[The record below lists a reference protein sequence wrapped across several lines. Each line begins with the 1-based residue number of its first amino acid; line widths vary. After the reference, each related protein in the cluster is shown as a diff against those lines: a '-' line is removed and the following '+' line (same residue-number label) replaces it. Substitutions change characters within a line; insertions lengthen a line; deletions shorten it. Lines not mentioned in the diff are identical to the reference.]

1 MNDSLTQVPLLRLT
15 NGFMS
20 FKTFA
25 AAVELDVF
33 TRLANGRSVT
43 AGEFAA
49 ELGLARRPA
58 DLLLAACASL
68 DLLDKT
74 GDRYR
79 NTPLAEKFLVAGR
92 PNYFGGFVRFYDQL
106 YPGWHHV
113 VDALRTN
120 RPVMW
125 DAAERDTPFSA
136 DDPMMMET
144 FWEAMHSLAGST
156 AAALAEV
163 HDFGRYRRL
172 LDVGGGSGGFPIE
185 LCGRFP
191 DLSATVYELPHVC
204 PIATEKVK
212 TAGLDGRIDTV
223 AGDYHAD
230 PALPGGYDVILL
242 SQVLHCEG
250 EGTGRALL
258 AKCFAALP
266 PGGVLLV
273 CELLLNAERTGPPAA
288 ALMGMNM
295 LVGQLE
301 GQNYAES
308 EYRTW
313 LTDTGF
319 ADVEVVRFEAAG
331 ANGAVVARK
340 GAA

>member
-1 MNDSLTQVPLLRLT
+1 
-15 NGFMS
+15 MS

-33 TRLANGRSVT
+33 TRLANGRTVT
-43 AGEFAA
+43 VTEFAGEF
-49 ELGLARRPA
+49 GLAHRPA
-58 DLLLAACASL
+58 DVLLAACASL
-68 DLLDKT
+68 GLLDKT

-79 NTPLAEKFLVAGR
+79 NSPLAEKFLVAGR
-92 PNYFGGFVRFYDQL
+92 PHYFGGFVRFYDQL
-106 YPGWHHV
+106 YPGWHNV

-125 DAAERDTPFSA
+125 DAGERDTPFSA
-136 DDPMMMET
+136 DDSMMMET

-156 AAALAEV
+156 ALALAEV
-163 HDFGRYRRL
+163 YDFGQHRRL

-212 TAGLDGRIDTV
+212 AAGLDGRIDTA

-230 PALPGGYDVILL
+230 LTLPGGYDVILL
-242 SQVLHCEG
+242 SQILHCEG
-250 EGTGRALL
+250 EPAGRALL

-273 CELLLNAERTGPPAA
+273 CELLLNEDRTGPRAA

-301 GQNYAES
+301 GRNYAET
-308 EYRTW
+308 EYLSW
-313 LTDTGF
+313 LADTGF
-319 ADVEVVRFEAAG
+319 TEPEIVRFEAAG